1 MEVFAVFVIAEV
13 DGGGFAAT
21 SRAEDRKAADEGISF
36 GFPGGKVDEGESLVQ
51 AAIRES
57 QEEGWDV
64 SIDSP
69 VPCSVQIV
77 QGKKVAWL
85 KASNAVKRDS
95 FKEQGR
101 IVPVVVGKNSL
112 VGFGNEKALAEAGY

>member
-1 MEVFAVFVIAEV
+1 MKFFAVFVIAPV
-13 DGGGFAAT
+13 GSGFAAT
-21 SRAEDRKAADEGISF
+21 SRAADRAVEDEGVSV
-36 GFPGGKVDEGESLVQ
+36 GFPGGKIDEGESLVE

-64 SIDSP
+64 SIDSA

-85 KASNAVKRDS
+85 KAFNAVKRVS

-101 IVPVVVGKNSL
+101 IVPVVVCKESL
-112 VGFGNEKALAEAGY
+112 VGFGNEKALAEAGH